1 MEVSDDGFVSAAR
14 LESHM
19 ATNMKTS
26 VGGTHQKLFQNG
38 FKDEFSVVGSVARK
52 ICRLCVANADGESV
66 ITGLRSLANTLSTFD
81 HLFQDMRQNT
91 IGFVLRDDISLAS
104 ANDCGTAHVSSLCP

>member
-1 MEVSDDGFVSAAR
+1 MSDDGFVSAAR

-52 ICRLCVANADGESV
+52 NLSPVCCQCRWRV
-66 ITGLRSLANTLSTFD
+66 
-81 HLFQDMRQNT
+81 
-91 IGFVLRDDISLAS
+91 RDYRLEIF
-104 ANDCGTAHVSSLCP
+104 GQYPQHF